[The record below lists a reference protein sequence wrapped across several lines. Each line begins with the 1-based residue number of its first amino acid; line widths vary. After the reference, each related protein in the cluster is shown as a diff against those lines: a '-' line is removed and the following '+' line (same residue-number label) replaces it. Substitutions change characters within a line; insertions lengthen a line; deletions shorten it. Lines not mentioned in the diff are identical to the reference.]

1 MKTGTFDIPTELL
14 TRIKAAHNVLCIS
27 HVNADGDAY
36 GSVLGMVWMLRS
48 LGKRATAAMPD
59 PLLPDFTFLPGA
71 GEIVGPTQ
79 TADDYDLIICLDMSS
94 ADRMG
99 AVYNEARFGAIPLV
113 VIDHHI
119 TNTNFG
125 VVNWV
130 EPRCAATA
138 QMLVV
143 LSNPLGI
150 EVDTRLAE
158 CLLTG
163 IVTDTLCFRTSNT
176 TPEVLEAAMCM
187 QRAGADLSDIVRQT
201 LNRMPFSTLQ
211 LWSAVLADAQ
221 IDQGVTWVTVSQEHL
236 RQAGHEGDDSRLN
249 SILSSVNEAD
259 MSAVFTEKLGANGSP
274 AVECSFR
281 AKPGFNVGEL
291 AFQLGGGGHAP
302 ASGCTLAGSLADVVG
317 SVVPMLIAE
326 RRRQL
331 AHTSATPQH

>member
-1 MKTGTFDIPTELL
+1 
-14 TRIKAAHNVLCIS
+14 
-27 HVNADGDAY
+27 
-36 GSVLGMVWMLRS
+36 
-48 LGKRATAAMPD
+48 MPD
-59 PLLPDFTFLPGA
+59 PVLPDFGFLPGA
-71 GEIVGPTQ
+71 GEIVGPDG

-99 AVYNEARFGAIPLV
+99 AVYDEARFGAIPLV

-119 TNTNFG
+119 TNTYFG
-125 VVNWV
+125 VANWV

-143 LSNPLGI
+143 LSGPLGI
-150 EVDTRLAE
+150 EVDTRLAQ

-201 LNRMPFSTLQ
+201 LNRMPFSTLH
-211 LWSAVLADAQ
+211 LWSRVLADAHL
-221 IDQGVTWVTVSQEHL
+221 DQGVTWVTVSQAQL

-249 SILSSVNEAD
+249 SILSSINEAD
-259 MSAVFTEKLGANGSP
+259 MSAIFTEKLGANGSP

-302 ASGCTLAGSLADVVG
+302 ASGCTIAGTLDDVVG
-317 SVVPMLIAE
+317 SVVPMLVAE

-331 AHTSATPQH
+331 AHTGATPQH

>member
-36 GSVLGMVWMLRS
+36 GSVLGMVWMLRT

-317 SVVPMLIAE
+317 SVVPMLVAE

>member
-317 SVVPMLIAE
+317 SVVPMLVAE

>member
-1 MKTGTFDIPTELL
+1 MMSADIFDIPTELL
-14 TRIKAAHNVLCIS
+14 ARIEAAHNILCIS

-36 GSVLGMVWMLRS
+36 GSVLGMMWMLRG
-48 LGKRATAAMPD
+48 LGKRACAAMPD
-59 PLLPDFTFLPGA
+59 PVLPDFSFLPGA
-71 GEIVGPTQ
+71 GEIVGPDG
-79 TADDYDLIICLDMSS
+79 TADDYDLIIGLDMSS

-99 AVYNEARFGAIPLV
+99 DVYDAERFANIPLV

-119 TNTNFG
+119 TNTHFG

-138 QMLVV
+138 QMLVI
-143 LSNPLGI
+143 LNDRLGI
-150 EVDTRLAE
+150 ETDAHLAE

-176 TPEVLEAAMCM
+176 TPEVLEGAMCM
-187 QRAGADLSDIVRQT
+187 QRAGAHLAEIVRRT
-201 LNRMPFSTLQ
+201 LNRMPFSTLR
-211 LWSAVLADAQ
+211 LWSAVLAGAHL
-221 IDQGVTWVTVSQEHL
+221 DQGVTWVTVSREQL
-236 RQAGHEGDDSRLN
+236 GQAGHEDDDSRLS

-259 MSAVFTEKLGANGSP
+259 MSAIFTEKLGVNGRP

-302 ASGCTLAGSLADVVG
+302 ASGCTLAGSLAEVVG
-317 SVVPMLIAE
+317 RIVPMLIAE
-326 RRRQL
+326 RRRQVETCRP
-331 AHTSATPQH
+331 AF

>member
-1 MKTGTFDIPTELL
+1 
-14 TRIKAAHNVLCIS
+14 
-27 HVNADGDAY
+27 
-36 GSVLGMVWMLRS
+36 GMVWMLRS

-59 PLLPDFTFLPGA
+59 PVLPDFGFLPGA
-71 GEIVGPTQ
+71 GEIVGPGD

-99 AVYNEARFGAIPLV
+99 TVFDATRFGNIPLV

-143 LSNPLGI
+143 LSGPLGI
-150 EVDTRLAE
+150 EADARLAE

-201 LNRMPFSTLQ
+201 LNRMPFSTLY
-211 LWSAVLADAQ
+211 LWSRVLADAHLA
-221 IDQGVTWVTVSQEHL
+221 QGVTWVTVSQAQL
-236 RQAGHEGDDSRLN
+236 RQARS
-249 SILSSVNEAD
+249 
-259 MSAVFTEKLGANGSP
+259 
-274 AVECSFR
+274 
-281 AKPGFNVGEL
+281 
-291 AFQLGGGGHAP
+291 
-302 ASGCTLAGSLADVVG
+302 
-317 SVVPMLIAE
+317 
-326 RRRQL
+326 
-331 AHTSATPQH
+331 